1 MNGYRAS
8 RLRARFGITV
18 ATADLLALMIWGA
31 GDE

>member
-1 MNGYRAS
+1 MNSYRAS
-8 RLRARFGITV
+8 RLRSRYGFNA